1 MDEVGDIERIHTRQL
16 LQFRSVCVED
26 IEIVLCSL
34 EYKGQ
39 AAGRVSQRKQVGWR
53 RGKTGEGGGVEE
65 RESLG
70 SPRVGH

>member
-1 MDEVGDIERIHTRQL
+1 M
-16 LQFRSVCVED
+16 ED

>member
-1 MDEVGDIERIHTRQL
+1 M
-16 LQFRSVCVED
+16 ED
-26 IEIVLCSL
+26 TEIVVCSL
-34 EYKGQ
+34 ECKGQ

-70 SPRVGH
+70 SPRVGHSCQMLWRYQMDRNSERQVWL